1 MKIDTNTINVLK
13 NFSGINPS
21 IFIEKGNVIKVVSPL
36 KTIVA
41 KATVSSE
48 FPRDFAIYNL
58 NRFIS
63 ILSTFSD
70 PELTFYDNHVDISE
84 DSRVVHYVY
93 ADEVLIKELLPKK
106 ELVIPTV
113 DVTFTLTHD
122 NLKAVEKA
130 AGILSLPML
139 VVSGSEGK
147 LYIQAAD
154 LDNPTGDVYAI
165 QIGETDLTFKAV
177 FKTENIKMIQGDY
190 KVEICSKGIS
200 KFYTDN
206 LEYFVAVEAKYSSF

>member
-21 IFIEKGNVIKVVSPL
+21 IFIEKGNVIKVASPL

-41 KATVSSE
+41 KATFSSE
-48 FPRDFAIYNL
+48 FPRNFAIYNL
-58 NRFIS
+58 SRFIS
-63 ILSTFSD
+63 IISTFND
-70 PELTFYDNHVDISE
+70 PEFTFKDNHVDISE
-84 DSRVVHYVY
+84 GSRVIHYVY
-93 ADEVLIKELLPKK
+93 SDESVIDDKAPKK
-106 ELVIPTV
+106 ELVLPTV
-113 DVTFTLTHD
+113 DVSFTLTQD
-122 NLKAVEKA
+122 DLKAVEKA

-139 VVSGSEGK
+139 VVTGSEGK
-147 LYIQAAD
+147 LYLQAAD

-190 KVEICSKGIS
+190 KVDICSKGIS